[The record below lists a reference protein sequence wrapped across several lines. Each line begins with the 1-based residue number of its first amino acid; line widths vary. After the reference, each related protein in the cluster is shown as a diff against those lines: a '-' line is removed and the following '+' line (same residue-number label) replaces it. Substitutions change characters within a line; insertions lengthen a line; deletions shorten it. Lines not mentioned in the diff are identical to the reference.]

1 MALSK
6 FPAKSRKIPSS
17 EGISR
22 PGQMAVQWWL
32 SAGKNEARRPQPKTV
47 TQFHSFT
54 VSQSRPDPVLFLLF
68 LSMRNEESQ

>member
-54 VSQSRPDPVLFLLF
+54 VPTRPGPVFAVP
-68 LSMRNEESQ
+68 EHEK